1 MPPWNKVEAIFC
13 NSFSTENEI
22 NKNQRAVQ
30 SLMSIQK
37 VLIRSPIATCVGHVV
52 CLVVYVFF
60 FFWILIVVY
69 VLNRKGQDNYMSWMT
84 YTGIESRSQHLALI
98 FIQKIALNLRVTNI
112 VAQPDSVVV
121 LNRIFDCRYEDN
133 YACNGPRIKR
143 LGIDS
148 ISPRT
153 CLVNFNFSVYSTKY
167 KA

>member
-1 MPPWNKVEAIFC
+1 MNQEV
-13 NSFSTENEI
+13 STNFHP
-22 NKNQRAVQ
+22 KKKKK
-30 SLMSIQK
+30 L
-37 VLIRSPIATCVGHVV
+37 
-52 CLVVYVFF
+52 
-60 FFWILIVVY
+60 
-69 VLNRKGQDNYMSWMT
+69 
-84 YTGIESRSQHLALI
+84 
-98 FIQKIALNLRVTNI
+98 ALNLRVTNI

-153 CLVNFNFSVYSTKY
+153 CLVNFNFSVYSTKD